1 MLGVYEG
8 FFSLCGWER
17 FILSPVREKSESDF
31 QYSSSARKRREGERN
46 ISRHRC
52 AFWRGGVDVY
62 FVLFLLS
69 LGRNCIFN
77 CDWVAKNSGGV
88 ERASG

>member
-1 MLGVYEG
+1 MSRIANIPGVG
-8 FFSLCGWER
+8 GR
-17 FILSPVREKSESDF
+17 GEK
-31 QYSSSARKRREGERN
+31 GERN